1 MTRPQSRVLFG
12 MFFALA
18 LFSASSSAR
27 AAGGIE
33 PAGFVGG
40 LGGASAVAVSPDGAH
55 VYASLTDTSSLA
67 VFTRDA
73 STGLLTRVQ
82 TVNGVLG
89 APGVHDVKS
98 IAISPDGKHLYL
110 TYRVPVGQNFQGV
123 SVYARDPG
131 TGFVTFVESQR
142 EGINGVTGLYDPDCA
157 VVSPDGL
164 NVYVRSRYSIAS
176 FSRNAT
182 TGALTFIGAD
192 TADDFLGSGGDRSIA
207 ITPDGTQV
215 YMVGKPSTV
224 VAYDRDPGTG
234 ALTFA
239 LSVENNVGGIVGL
252 NRPRNLA
259 FSPDGAQ
266 LYVIATGSSG
276 TGNNDLTVLARDTAT
291 GALTYVERHRETRPY
306 RGVSTVAVNATGKR
320 VYFTSFSFGDAAV
333 GFYQRDA
340 GTGSVTLAGS
350 VAHKD
355 GVPAGTNLDAPLSIA
370 FSPDGAHV
378 YVADGHT
385 AGIAIFDVRCGDG
398 IVDPGEACDDGN
410 NASGDGCWTG
420 CVIEGCW
427 ACAGSP
433 SVCAPADGISCDDG
447 NECTAGDTC
456 AGGTCGGTPDDG
468 IACNDRDVCTI
479 NDTCLGGACFGSV
492 EPEVGCRLPVG
503 PGGSTL
509 KAKQSLNYFVEN
521 ALDWKWRKGQQ
532 TLVSDFGDPVGGDTT
547 YTACVYEPTDPSG
560 FISRLRLEA
569 TPGCSESTCWKATSR
584 GYKFKARGSDVRLSL
599 KAGPDGKAAIDLGY
613 ERHPRVLPFIPG
625 VTVQLKAWHWGLDG
639 GPLVDACWGAT
650 FSAPAV
656 STDRRFKASSD

>member
-12 MFFALA
+12 MFLALA
-18 LFSASSSAR
+18 LFAASSPAR
-27 AAGGIE
+27 AAHGIE

-110 TYRVPVGQNFQGV
+110 TYRIPVGQNFQGV

-192 TADDFLGSGGDRSIA
+192 TGDDYLGNGGDRSVA
-207 ITPDGTQV
+207 ITPDGTQL
-215 YMVGKPSTV
+215 YMIGKPSTV

-266 LYVIATGSSG
+266 LYVVATGSSG
-276 TGNNDLTVLARDTAT
+276 TGNNELTVLARDTGT
-291 GALTYVERHRETRPY
+291 GALTYVERHRETRPF
-306 RGVSTVAVNATGKR
+306 RGTSTVAVNASGRR
-320 VYFTSFSFGDAAV
+320 VYFTSHSFGDAAV

-350 VAHKD
+350 VAHRD
-355 GVPAGTNLDAPLSIA
+355 GVPAGTNLDVPLSIA
-370 FSPDGAHV
+370 LSPDNAHV
-378 YVADGHT
+378 YVADGGT
-385 AGIAIFDVRCGDG
+385 DGIAIFDVRCGDG
-398 IVDPGEACDDGN
+398 VVDPGEGCDDGN
-410 NASGDGCWTG
+410 NSGGDGCWTG
-420 CVIEGCW
+420 CVVEGCW

-433 SVCAPADGISCDDG
+433 SVCVPDDGISCDDS
-447 NECTAGDTC
+447 NVCTTGDTC
-456 AGGTCGGTPDDG
+456 SGGACVGTPDDG
-468 IACNDRDVCTI
+468 VPCSDRWVCTT
-479 NDTCLGGACFGSV
+479 NDTCFGGTCVGSG
-492 EPEVGCRLPVG
+492 EPEVGCRQPTV
-503 PGGSTL
+503 PGGARI
-509 KAKQSLNYFVEN
+509 KAMQSSAYPEKNM
-521 ALDWKWRKGQQ
+521 LDWKWRKGQE
-532 TLVSDFGDPVGGDTT
+532 TLLADFGDPTSGTF
-547 YTACVYEPTDPSG
+547 YTACVYDPATSV
-560 FISRLRLEA
+560 FTLDMEA
-569 TPGCSESTCWKATSR
+569 WAGCSADRCWTPTSK
-584 GYKFKARGSDVRLSL
+584 GYKFKARTGYIRRMSL
-599 KAGPDGKAAIDLGY
+599 TAGPDGKAAFDLSARMTPQ
-613 ERHPRVLPFIPG
+613 ELLPFAPQI
-625 VTVQLKAWHWGLDG
+625 TVQLKAWHYEPNGD
-639 GPLVDACWGAT
+639 PAVDECWGST
-650 FSAPAV
+650 FSNPTTN
-656 STDRRFKASSD
+656 TDAKYKASSD